1 MYNVACFVPLYLFGF
16 SYILDVKTHFVVVVL
31 ELEHNFAR
39 GFCCCFV
46 CLYTPGKP
54 ESKVEISETAW
65 ERRGGRKPIFFRLL
79 LRPDTR
85 H

>member
-1 MYNVACFVPLYLFGF
+1 MSPKMYNVACFVPLYLFGF
-16 SYILDVKTHFVVVVL
+16 SYFLDVKTHFVVVVL

-54 ESKVEISETAW
+54 ASKVEISETAW
-65 ERRGGRKPIFFRLL
+65 ERREEEENPYFLGCY
-79 LRPDTR
+79 
-85 H
+85 